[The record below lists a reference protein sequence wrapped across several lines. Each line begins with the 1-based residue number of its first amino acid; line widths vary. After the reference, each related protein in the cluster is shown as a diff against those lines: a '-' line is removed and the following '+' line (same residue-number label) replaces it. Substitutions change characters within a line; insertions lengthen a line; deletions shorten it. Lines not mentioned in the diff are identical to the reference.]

1 MSSPETDLLLQLAGL
16 QADASQYRAEFEK
29 NLPEERR
36 DWIQARTMMI
46 LNGGARFAPHELS
59 AIGGFEVDPARY
71 PNLFVGNLLSA
82 INVLQALSAY
92 KKTDKAPYEFKDN
105 VQAMNPYDQ
114 QAFNVVAWDFDWQ
127 KRENEA
133 PVHGRLSLLDYAIE
147 MLDVRNIAYQESQ
160 VEVGE
165 GSLLKNRHSA
175 RLGNSR
181 GLKNILFR
189 SLKRQLG
196 LKPADYGT
204 VFPRPELT
212 EPDFYHTSLVVP
224 AEGKVLQPVEQIFDP
239 DYFDPR
245 EVGLQRFY
253 DALDPLFSAAEALV
267 AYTGDRAMAVQN
279 VEPWAYFPGLRDL
292 MTGGQYHEKYSTLR
306 HHTLE
311 IFGMSEI
318 YTGHLNKMLP
328 DGIETFLHEH
338 FPQIFDQ
345 DNPNYDR
352 RAAERAA
359 LKRCYT
365 IPRLLDAAAAAVVV
379 SDGNPQGV
387 RDLWRDTTGRQ
398 RIKRLRL
405 DPRVEILRP
414 DLNNPEEP
422 IVSARPIG
430 TFGRVARRVASENP
444 ALFDGIDFSLAL
456 GDGGVKGEWLREI
469 QGRNEHIGIR
479 GFISL
484 MEHVDGRMFVYP
496 NSSRAARNYPHYWK
510 SVEDTMMAI
519 GLDAPRAANE
529 IVIPLTVL
537 EGSKEKGL
545 ITGRETKDSKWLTV
559 KAVEMFSFGL
569 IHEIKKALAGRDGT
583 KPWSFTESP
592 ELTSILERAL
602 MTIISGHF
610 VYPTNRP
617 VADSQAL
624 RELRERYPAVG
635 KLVDVDWENYF
646 QRRAKQSRPQRMT
659 EEELARVAGSTEQ
672 ENQLRQALMDEG
684 FYWMVWGS
692 DDKTQNIP
700 RGGSVSR
707 KEPKMIL
714 ISPYQEAVY
723 SRTDNVGY
731 FREWGE
737 TLRQIHEVDP
747 TSEERWGNYQRLQE
761 AGFFA
766 PVHMYGDAA
775 LPAILWKH
783 LIEGLEGSGGIQ
795 FLESGSLAEVRWFIE
810 KAAEAGLLA
819 PYFTFIHP
827 RLVSLQNQTEGQE
840 ILRSKVVEG
849 TDPFARYIPDHLKH
863 AFFPSSTGDRLKAV
877 VAVVN
882 PFKQY

>member
-1 MSSPETDLLLQLAGL
+1 MSSPEAADLLLQLAGL
-16 QADASQYRAEFEK
+16 QADSSQYRAEFEK
-29 NLPEERR
+29 YLPEERR
-36 DWIQARTMMI
+36 NWIQARTMMI
-46 LNGGARFAPHELS
+46 LYGGARFASHELS

-71 PNLFVGNLLSA
+71 PNLFVGNLLPA
-82 INVLQALSAY
+82 VGVLQALSAY

-127 KRENEA
+127 KEENGT
-133 PVHGRLSLLDYAIE
+133 PVHGRLSLLDFAIE

-165 GSLLKNRHSA
+165 GSLLKSRHSA

-196 LKPADYGT
+196 LRPADYGT
-204 VFPRPELT
+204 TFPRPELA

-239 DYFDPR
+239 AYFDPR

-328 DGIETFLHEH
+328 EGIETFLHEH
-338 FPQIFDQ
+338 FPQLFNQ
-345 DNPNYDR
+345 DNPEYAR
-352 RAAERAA
+352 RVAERAA

-365 IPRLLDAAAAAVVV
+365 IPRLLDASAAAVAV
-379 SDGNPQGV
+379 SDGNPMGV
-387 RDLWRDTTGRQ
+387 RGLWRDTTGRQ
-398 RIKRLRL
+398 RIKKLL
-405 DPRVEILRP
+405 S
-414 DLNNPEEP
+414 DLGNPEEP
-422 IVSARPIG
+422 IVSARPVG
-430 TFGRVARRVASENP
+430 TFGRIARRVALENP
-444 ALFDGIDFSLAL
+444 TLFQGIDFSQAL
-456 GDGGVKGEWLREI
+456 ENGGVKGEWLREI
-469 QGRNEHIGIR
+469 QGRNEHMGIR

-496 NSSRAARNYPHYWK
+496 NSPRAARNYPYYWK

-529 IVIPLTVL
+529 IVIPQTVL
-537 EGSKEKGL
+537 EGSKERGL
-545 ITGRETKDSKWLTV
+545 ITGKETKDSKWLTV
-559 KAVEMFSFGL
+559 RAVELFSFGL

-592 ELTSILERAL
+592 ELTAILERAL
-602 MTIISGHF
+602 TTIISGHF

-617 VADSQAL
+617 VEDSQAL
-624 RELRERYPAVG
+624 RELRDRYPGVG
-635 KLVDVDWENYF
+635 RLVDVDWDNYF
-646 QRRAKQSRPQRMT
+646 QRRAKQSRPRRMT

-692 DDKTQNIP
+692 DELTQNTP
-700 RGGSVSR
+700 QGGRVSR

-714 ISPYQEAVY
+714 ISPYQEVVY
-723 SRTDNVGY
+723 SRTDNISY
-731 FREWGE
+731 FRQWGE
-737 TLRQIHEVDP
+737 TLEQIHAADP
-747 TSEERWGNYQRLQE
+747 TAEERLSNYRRLQE

-775 LPAILWKH
+775 LPAILWKQ
-783 LIEGLEGSGGIQ
+783 LIEGLESSGGIQ
-795 FLESGSLAEVRWFIE
+795 FLESGSLADIRWFIE

-819 PYFTFIHP
+819 PHFTFIHP
-827 RLVSLQNQTEGQE
+827 RLVSLQNQIEGQK

-849 TDPFARYIPDHLKH
+849 IDPFARYIPDHLKH
-863 AFFPSSTGDRLKAV
+863 AFFPSSAGDKLKAI
-877 VAVVN
+877 AATVN